1 MPRSLKSLALIL
13 SFSPFFPFPLLS
25 VCVCVCVTLSSA
37 KKPAPLSPPLATV
50 ASLSSAVSA
59 ASSTHL
65 TSGPHPDTLTR
76 KQTLP
81 LVTPLRQRGLCH
93 HTHRYRLSSFAH
105 QHRASRRG
113 CGDGWSLASGRQLP
127 WPPCPPFPRPSCC
140 VCSSSFSLSPVAVLT
155 FLPHIVTTMAPLPC
169 SAPREPQRGKT
180 LTLHILLQ

>member
-1 MPRSLKSLALIL
+1 M
-13 SFSPFFPFPLLS
+13 
-25 VCVCVCVTLSSA
+25 CVCVTLSSA

-113 CGDGWSLASGRQLP
+113 YGDGRSLASGRQLP

-155 FLPHIVTTMAPLPC
+155 FLPPAHCHYNGTPALLSPTGTPKREDPDPSYPVTAKGTWALQSDLDSGSS
-169 SAPREPQRGKT
+169 SASC
-180 LTLHILLQ
+180 